1 MTKPGAR
8 APGLVNIA
16 LLLPFS
22 TRMTADEHPDPAQQ
36 HSGWR
41 EWLGLAPR
49 SAAATRDN
57 PARPDHDLGRELT
70 QREIWLPAKRRMLA
84 QVADF
89 LIDHDLDVLPFTLAI
104 AYDCVTGASLK
115 LAQRVLERT
124 EKGLP
129 ITLKWLEEAC
139 AAQARDATA
148 EAVAMLVGELE
159 HSLSDLG
166 RTMAGVRVATGTYS
180 VALEGH
186 VADLQGAA
194 ASTDVI
200 ARLTALTR
208 HMLDHT
214 RTVERELTSSE
225 AHIATLQTRL
235 DEARLQANQDHLT
248 GLPNRR
254 AFDEMYDREVREA
267 RLGGEALCVAF
278 CDIDNFKRIN
288 DAHGHPAGD
297 RVIRFV
303 AEALGRIGD
312 AKCHVARHG
321 GEEFAVLLRGTSV
334 SDAWARLDA
343 AREVI
348 AQKRLVNRTNDTPFG
363 RITFSGGIADALA
376 YRTKSAA
383 LKAAD
388 DALYAAK
395 QSGRNRI
402 VIAGQQGEPMRDVA

>member
-1 MTKPGAR
+1 MAKHDSS
-8 APGLVNIA
+8 N
-16 LLLPFS
+16 
-22 TRMTADEHPDPAQQ
+22 EAQRDG
-36 HSGWR
+36 GWR

-49 SAAATRDN
+49 AEAA
-57 PARPDHDLGRELT
+57 PAAIQISTEDELDHGLT

-89 LIDHDLDVLPFTLAI
+89 LIDHDLEVLPFTLSI
-104 AYDCVTGASLK
+104 AYDCVTGSSPH
-115 LAQRVLERT
+115 LAQRILERT

-129 ITLKWLEEAC
+129 ITLKWLEEAQ

-159 HSLSDLG
+159 DSLSDLG
-166 RTMAGVRVATGTYS
+166 RTMAGVRTATGTYS
-180 VALEGH
+180 TALEGH
-186 VADLQGAA
+186 VADLQDSTTGA
-194 ASTDVI
+194 DVI
-200 ARLTALTR
+200 IRLTALTR
-208 HMLDHT
+208 RMLDHT
-214 RTVERELTSSE
+214 RTVEHELTHSE
-225 AHIATLQTRL
+225 TRIGTLQARL
-235 DEARLQANQDHLT
+235 DEARRLANQDHLT

-267 RLGGEALCVAF
+267 KLGGESLCVAF

-297 RVIRFV
+297 RVIRYV
-303 AEALGRIGD
+303 AETLGRIAD

-321 GEEFAVLLRGTSV
+321 GEEFAVLLRGS
-334 SDAWARLDA
+334 SLADGWARLEA
-343 AREVI
+343 AREQI
-348 AQKRLVNRTNDTPFG
+348 AQKRLINRANDTPFG

-376 YRTKSAA
+376 YRTKGAA

-388 DALYAAK
+388 EALYAAK

-402 VIAGQQGEPMRDVA
+402 LIAGEEPEPLREVA